1 LAVVEYHKLA
11 SPYFPQP
18 LQVQSEPKLPN
29 DKPSIQ
35 YPNGLSQDEMNKVL
49 DKLQTSAKHILE
61 TFVLEQ
67 SPKEINIMARQRKQL
82 ITEVKNGNLHPEVWK
97 PSFEHIS
104 TLLKTNSLHKFLKA
118 TE

>member
-1 LAVVEYHKLA
+1 LAVVDYHKLA

-18 LQVQSEPKLPN
+18 LPVQREPKLPN
-29 DKPSIQ
+29 DKPSIS
-35 YPNGLSQDEMNKVL
+35 YPTGISQDEMGKIL
-49 DKLQTSAKHILE
+49 DKLKDATKRILE

-82 ITEVKNGNLHPEVWK
+82 ITELTNGNLHPEVWK
-97 PSFEHIS
+97 PSFEHIA
-104 TLLKTNSLHKFLKA
+104 TLLKTNSLQKFLKA